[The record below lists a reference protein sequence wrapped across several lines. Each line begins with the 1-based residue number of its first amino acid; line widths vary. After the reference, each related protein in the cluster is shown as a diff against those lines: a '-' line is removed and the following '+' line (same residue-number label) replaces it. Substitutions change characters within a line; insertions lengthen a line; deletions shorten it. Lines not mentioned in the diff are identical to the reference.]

1 MKATAFRIAS
11 ISVGCTAILAVLS
24 GCTLGGG
31 ITAPSAVVTV
41 TATATSV
48 GPAPADPTPSVE
60 ASLEPSVSPASIE
73 YARSLGGTSHLGE
86 TLYFVVGV
94 SVDTEE
100 LASSALEAATPRFGD
115 MQDYFIVQ
123 RSDNFDG
130 LQPGSW
136 VVIEA
141 YRDKPSA
148 DDLAFGRRGF
158 PAASVQKA
166 TVSTEDPIP
175 VVEDMLAGG

>member
-11 ISVGCTAILAVLS
+11 ISIGCTAILAVLS

-41 TATATSV
+41 TATATTV

-60 ASLEPSVSPASIE
+60 ASLEPSVSSASIK

-141 YRDKPSA
+141 YRDKPSS

-166 TVSTEDPIP
+166 TVNTEDPIP